1 MCSVL
6 SGASSQDSNTHL
18 TGIPF
23 PHSFPCKSSHLLL
36 FSAPLDLPSLLP
48 HPLLACSP
56 VLSCS
61 HSLHP
66 FLFILVFNLGPH
78 LSIPCTLSLPRSSL
92 FYHQPTVKE
101 SLGQSS
107 GHQLF
112 ISVFMED
119 SHALSLGPS
128 CSHSLTPPPPSLSHP
143 FAIKGPSGHRLF
155 ISAFLDGFCALPPY
169 SYPSYLPGSLS
180 QVLSLPSLPGLYH
193 LLPRDHLTPSLPMP
207 QTLLLALL
215 IPTSITSFCHQ
226 GIIRSPLI
234 YFSILGQLLCSPLSP
249 SSSLWLDLLG
259 CSPFP
264 HSQASITSSCR
275 HGIIWSPTIYF
286 SVYDGSCV
294 LPPSLMLPIC
304 FLPLCTPLF
313 HSRSCSHSL
322 ARPLLL
328 VLFCSSQL
336 LSLYASLWTRV
347 LVLYYCSRDFS
358 DNA

>member
-1 MCSVL
+1 ML
-6 SGASSQDSNTHL
+6 SLSS
-18 TGIPF
+18 PF
-23 PHSFPCKSSHLLL
+23 LIYLGVQPWPSSLY
-36 FSAPLDLPSLLP
+36 PLHPLSPSLLTLLSSAHCQGIIGSIIRSP
-48 HPLLACSP
+48 TVYFSVHGRFSCPIPWPL
-56 VLSCS
+56 VL
-61 HSLHP
+61 
-66 FLFILVFNLGPH
+66 
-78 LSIPCTLSLPRSSL
+78 TLSHPSS
-92 FYHQPTVKE
+92 P
-101 SLGQSS
+101 
-107 GHQLF
+107 QL
-112 ISVFMED
+112 
-119 SHALSLGPS
+119 
-128 CSHSLTPPPPSLSHP
+128 LSHP